1 MLKIGVIS
9 DTHIPN
15 RAKGLPQFVFQV
27 FDGVDFILHA
37 GDLLSED
44 VITELEAIAPT
55 YAVAGNNDDYKIYT
69 KYGTR
74 RIIEAGGKRIGLTH
88 GCGRQKTYLSAYTEF
103 YEDNV
108 DCIVFGHSYIPY
120 NEIINGVL
128 LFNPGSPTDRRF
140 QPMYSLGLLYFD
152 EFIKGEILYFK
163 EKTSSNI

>member
-1 MLKIGVIS
+1 MRKIGVIS
-9 DTHIPN
+9 DTHI
-15 RAKGLPQFVFQV
+15 RSRLKGLPQFVFEA

-37 GDLLSED
+37 GDMLLED

-55 YAVAGNNDDYKIYT
+55 YAVAGNNDNYEIYS
-69 KYGTR
+69 KFGTR

-88 GCGRQKTYLSAYTEF
+88 GYGGQKTYINALAEF

-108 DCIVFGHSYIPY
+108 DCIVFGHSHIPY
-120 NEIINGVL
+120 NGTMEGIL

-140 QPMYSLGLLYFD
+140 QPMYSLGLLYID

-163 EKTSSNI
+163 